1 VVLRE
6 VYPMAADARFV
17 RKPAGT
23 LPVIFVLLAAG
34 LAARPVRAQAS
45 RPVAADSVVPFTIRV
60 PAPVLSDLKLR
71 LERTRFPD
79 ELTGTSWDYGTN
91 LDYLRQLTA
100 YWRERYD
107 WRARERRLNTLP
119 QFTTNVDGLDIHFV
133 HWRSSVPG
141 AMPIVLIHG
150 WPGSFLEF
158 VKISD
163 LLVNPGRHGGR
174 DADAFHVV
182 ALSLPGYGFSG
193 KPRATGFSPERM
205 AGVVATLMK
214 RLGYERYGVHGGD
227 WGSAIGR
234 LTAIDDAPHVVGLHL
249 NFCTAGPPAGAASPS
264 EGVPPEQ
271 LAKVRERQ
279 AAMQNELAYFQI
291 QSTKPQTLGY
301 GLNDSP
307 AGLAAWIVEKFRSW
321 CDCGGD
327 VERKF
332 TKDEL
337 LDNVMLYWVTQT
349 ITSSTRIYFEN
360 RVAPPVQRRVDVPV
374 ACAIF
379 PKDILAS
386 TERWMS
392 AQHNLV
398 RWTEMPRGGHF
409 AAMEEPELLA
419 EDVRA
424 FFRPLRQPAANPGR

>member
-1 VVLRE
+1 MRVL
-6 VYPMAADARFV
+6 
-17 RKPAGT
+17 
-23 LPVIFVLLAAG
+23 VLAL
-34 LAARPVRAQAS
+34 
-45 RPVAADSVVPFTIRV
+45 VAAMLTAVPAAAQSDAIVPFKVQV
-60 PAPVLSDLKLR
+60 PNSVLSDLKQR
-71 LERTRFPD
+71 LAQARFPD
-79 ELTGTSWDYGTN
+79 ELSGAGWNYGAD
-91 LDYLRQLTA
+91 LSYIRQLTA
-100 YWRERYD
+100 YWRDRYD
-107 WRARERRLNTLP
+107 WRAEERRLNDLP
-119 QFTTNVDGLDIHFV
+119 QFKTKIDGLDIHFV

-141 AMPIVLIHG
+141 AMPLVMIHG

-163 LLVNPGRHGGR
+163 LLVNPARHGGS
-174 DADAFHVV
+174 DADAFHVIAV
-182 ALSLPGYGFSG
+182 SLPGYGFSD
-193 KPRATGFSPERM
+193 KPGASGFSPERM
-205 AGVVATLMK
+205 GAVVATLMK
-214 RLGYERYGVHGGD
+214 RLGYDRYGVQGGD
-227 WGSAIGR
+227 WGSVVGR
-234 LTAIDDAPHVVGLHL
+234 MAALNDAPHVAGLHL
-249 NFCTAGPPAGAASPS
+249 NFCTAGAPPGTANANDGIQPA
-264 EGVPPEQ
+264 Q
-271 LAKVRERQ
+271 LARVRERQ

-307 AGLAAWIVEKFRSW
+307 AGLTAWIVEKFRAW

-337 LDNVMLYWVTQT
+337 LNNVMLYWVTQT

-360 RVAPPVQRRVDVPV
+360 RVAPPAARKVEVPV

-379 PKDILAS
+379 PKDILVS

-419 EDVRA
+419 ADVRA
-424 FFRPLRQPAANPGR
+424 FFRPLRRS

>member
-1 VVLRE
+1 
-6 VYPMAADARFV
+6 
-17 RKPAGT
+17 
-23 LPVIFVLLAAG
+23 
-34 LAARPVRAQAS
+34 
-45 RPVAADSVVPFTIRV
+45 
-60 PAPVLSDLKLR
+60 
-71 LERTRFPD
+71 
-79 ELTGTSWDYGTN
+79 LTN
-91 LDYLRQLTA
+91 
-100 YWRERYD
+100 YWRDRYD
-107 WRARERRLNTLP
+107 WRVQERRLNQLP
-119 QFTTNVDGLDIHFV
+119 QFTTKIDGLDIHFV

-141 AMPIVLIHG
+141 AMPIVMIHG

-163 LLVNPGRHGGR
+163 LLVNPGGHGAR

-193 KPRATGFSPERM
+193 KPGKPGFSPERM
-205 AGVVATLMK
+205 GTVVATLMK
-214 RLGYERYGVHGGD
+214 RLGYERYGVQGGD
-227 WGSAIGR
+227 WGSVIGR
-234 LTAIDDAPHVVGLHL
+234 MAALNDAQHVAGLHL
-249 NFCTAGPPAGAASPS
+249 NFCTAGAPAGAASPN
-264 EGVPPEQ
+264 EGVPPAQ
-271 LAKVRERQ
+271 LARVRERQ
-279 AAMQNELAYFQI
+279 VAMQHELAYFQI

-307 AGLAAWIVEKFRSW
+307 VGLAAWIVEKFRAW

-327 VERKF
+327 VEQKF

-337 LDNVMLYWVTQT
+337 LNNVMLYWVTQT

-360 RVAPPVQRRVDVPV
+360 RVAPPPQKKVEVPV

-379 PKDILAS
+379 PKDILTS

-419 EDVRA
+419 EDVRS
-424 FFRPLRQPAANPGR
+424 FFRPLR

>member
-1 VVLRE
+1 MRPPAFTFL
-6 VYPMAADARFV
+6 AA
-17 RKPAGT
+17 
-23 LPVIFVLLAAG
+23 LLATAP
-34 LAARPVRAQAS
+34 AAAQPEAI
-45 RPVAADSVVPFTIRV
+45 VPFKVQI
-60 PAPVLSDLKLR
+60 PNAVLSDLKQR
-71 LERTRFPD
+71 LAQARFPD
-79 ELTGTSWDYGTN
+79 ELPGAGWNYGTD
-91 LDYLRQLTA
+91 LAYLRQLTA
-100 YWRERYD
+100 YWRDGYD
-107 WRARERRLNTLP
+107 WRAQERRLNDLP
-119 QFTTNVDGLDIHFV
+119 QFKTRIDGLGIHFV

-141 AMPIVLIHG
+141 AMPIVMIHG

-163 LLVNPGRHGGR
+163 LLVNPARHGGR

-182 ALSLPGYGFSG
+182 AVSLPGYGFSD
-193 KPRATGFSPERM
+193 KPREPGFSPERM
-205 AGVVATLMK
+205 GAVVATLMK
-214 RLGYERYGVHGGD
+214 RLGYERYGIQGGD
-227 WGSAIGR
+227 WGSVVGR
-234 LTAIDDAPHVVGLHL
+234 MAALNDAPHVAGLHL
-249 NFCTAGPPAGAASPS
+249 NFCTAGAPPGTANPDD
-264 EGVPPEQ
+264 GVPPAQ
-271 LAKVRERQ
+271 LARVRERQ
-279 AAMQNELAYFQI
+279 AAMQNELAYFQV

-307 AGLAAWIVEKFRSW
+307 VGLAAWIVEKFRAW

-337 LDNVMLYWVTQT
+337 LNNVMLYWVTQT

-360 RVAPPVQRRVDVPV
+360 RVAPNPPRKVDVPV

-379 PKDILAS
+379 PKDLLVS

-419 EDVRA
+419 EDMRT
-424 FFRPLRQPAANPGR
+424 FFRPLRRF

>member
-1 VVLRE
+1 
-6 VYPMAADARFV
+6 MHAR
-17 RKPAGT
+17 RT
-23 LPVIFVLLAAG
+23 LIACSLLAGSA
-34 LAARPVRAQAS
+34 LASVRTLAQS
-45 RPVAADSVVPFTIRV
+45 GSQPPVVPFRIQTS
-60 PAPVLSDLKLR
+60 AAALDDLKQRLR
-71 LERTRFPD
+71 QARFPD
-79 ELTGTSWDYGTN
+79 ALAGTGWNYGTD
-91 LDYLRQLTA
+91 LDYLKELTA
-100 YWRERYD
+100 YWRDRYD
-107 WRARERRLNTLP
+107 WRARERRLNQLP
-119 QFTTNVDGLDIHFV
+119 QFTTSIDGLDIHFV
-133 HWRSSVPG
+133 HWRSS
-141 AMPIVLIHG
+141 AANALPIVMIHG

-163 LLVNPGRHGGR
+163 LLVNPGRHGGS

-182 ALSLPGYGFSG
+182 AVSLPGYGFSG
-193 KPRATGFSPERM
+193 KPREPGFSPERM
-205 AGVVATLMK
+205 GGVVATLMK
-214 RLGYERYGVHGGD
+214 RLGYTRYGIQGGD
-227 WGSAIGR
+227 WGSAVGR
-234 LTAIDDAPHVVGLHL
+234 MAALNDAPHVAGLHL
-249 NFCTAGPPAGAASPS
+249 NFCTAGAPPGAVNPND
-264 EGVPPEQ
+264 GVDAAQ
-271 LAKVRERQ
+271 LARVRERQ

-307 AGLAAWIVEKFRSW
+307 VGLAAWIVEKFRSW
-321 CDCGGD
+321 CDCGGN

-337 LDNVMLYWVTQT
+337 LDNVMVYWLTQT

-360 RVAPPVQRRVDVPV
+360 RVSPPPQRKVEVPV

-379 PKDILAS
+379 PKDLVIS

-419 EDVRA
+419 DDMRA
-424 FFRPLRQPAANPGR
+424 FFRPLR

>member
-1 VVLRE
+1 MRPL
-6 VYPMAADARFV
+6 ALAF
-17 RKPAGT
+17 
-23 LPVIFVLLAAG
+23 LAA
-34 LAARPVRAQAS
+34 LLTTPPAAAQPEAI
-45 RPVAADSVVPFTIRV
+45 VPFKIQV
-60 PAPVLSDLKLR
+60 PNAVLSDLRHR
-71 LERTRFPD
+71 LAQTRLPD
-79 ELTGTSWDYGTN
+79 ELSGVGWSYGTD
-91 LDYLRQLTA
+91 LAYLRQLTA

-107 WRARERRLNTLP
+107 WRAQERRLNELP
-119 QFTTNVDGLDIHFV
+119 QFKTRIDGLDIHFV
-133 HWRSSVPG
+133 HWRSRVPD

-163 LLVNPGRHGGR
+163 LLVNPAAHGES

-182 ALSLPGYGFSG
+182 AVSLPGYGFSD
-193 KPRATGFSPERM
+193 KPREPGFSPERM
-205 AGVVATLMK
+205 GAVVATLMK
-214 RLGYERYGVHGGD
+214 RLGYERYGIQGGD
-227 WGSAIGR
+227 WGSVVGR
-234 LTAIDDAPHVVGLHL
+234 MAALNDPSHVAGLHL
-249 NFCTAGPPAGAASPS
+249 NFCTAGAPPGTAGANDGIPAA
-264 EGVPPEQ
+264 Q
-271 LAKVRERQ
+271 LARVRERQ
-279 AAMQNELAYFQI
+279 AAMQNELAYFQV

-307 AGLAAWIVEKFRSW
+307 AGLAAWIVEKFQAW

-337 LDNVMLYWVTQT
+337 LNNVMLYWVTQT

-360 RVAPPVQRRVDVPV
+360 RVAPNPPRKVEVPV

-379 PKDILAS
+379 PKDILVS

-398 RWTEMPRGGHF
+398 HWTEMPRGGHF

-419 EDVRA
+419 EDVRT
-424 FFRPLRQPAANPGR
+424 FFRPLRRF